1 MGTMGAMPCGGDTK
15 MEEMENRKNLVRAL
29 LEVQKEIRNP
39 KNTEIN
45 PYYRS
50 KYAPLPDILNLV
62 RPLLAKNGLV
72 LYQDVGSTPEGIV
85 CVRTHLIHESGESL
99 KTSPLYMKVETKGKG
114 SPQSVG
120 SAITYARR
128 YQILALLGI
137 ASEDDD
143 ANLASRPRPTT
154 TPRPTR

>member
-1 MGTMGAMPCGGDTK
+1 
-15 MEEMENRKNLVRAL
+15 MEEMENRKNLVKAL
-29 LEVQKEIRNP
+29 LEVQKEIENP

-72 LYQDVGSTPEGIV
+72 LYQDVGSTEDGAV

-99 KTSPLYMKVETKGKG
+99 STSPLYMKPEHKERKPT
-114 SPQSVG
+114 PQAIG

-143 ANLASRPRPTT
+143 ANLASRPPKPGR
-154 TPRPTR
+154 

>member
-1 MGTMGAMPCGGDTK
+1 MK
-15 MEEMENRKNLVRAL
+15 EIENKKNLVKAL
-29 LEVQKEIRNP
+29 LEVQKEIKNP

-50 KYAPLPDILNLV
+50 KYAPLPDVLNLV
-62 RPLLAKNGLV
+62 RPLLTKNGLV
-72 LYQDVGSTPEGIV
+72 LYQDVGSTPEGMV
-85 CVRTHLIHESGESL
+85 CVRTHLLHESGEL
-99 KTSPLYMKVETKGKG
+99 LTTSPLYMKIESKGKS
-114 SPQSVG
+114 SPQSIG

-143 ANLASRPRPTT
+143 ANLASRPRPPATS
-154 TPRPTR
+154 RPANR

>member
-1 MGTMGAMPCGGDTK
+1 
-15 MEEMENRKNLVRAL
+15 MEENKKNLVKAL
-29 LEVQKEIRNP
+29 LEVQKEIENP

-72 LYQDVGSTPEGIV
+72 LYQDVGSTKDGAV

-99 KTSPLYMKVETKGKG
+99 STSPLYMKPEARHKEKGKPT
-114 SPQSVG
+114 PQAIG

-143 ANLASRPRPTT
+143 ANLASRPPKPGR
-154 TPRPTR
+154 

>member
-1 MGTMGAMPCGGDTK
+1 
-15 MEEMENRKNLVRAL
+15 MEEMENKKNLVRAL
-29 LEVQKEIRNP
+29 LEVQNEIKNP
-39 KNTEIN
+39 KSSEIN

-62 RPLLAKNGLV
+62 RPLLNKHGLV
-72 LYQDVGSTPEGIV
+72 IYQDVGSTRDGAI

-99 KTSPLYMKVETKGKG
+99 TTSPLYMKPEAKGNKG
-114 SPQSVG
+114 STPQAMG